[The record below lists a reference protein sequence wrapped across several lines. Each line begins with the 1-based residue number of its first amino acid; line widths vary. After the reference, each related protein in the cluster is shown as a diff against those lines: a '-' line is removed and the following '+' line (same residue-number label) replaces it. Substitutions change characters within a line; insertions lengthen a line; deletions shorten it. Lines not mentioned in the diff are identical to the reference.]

1 LRALEKAAAADLRR
15 VAQVPPSG
23 GSSILTKDS
32 AEPQPHAASTTASIV
47 SKVSEQI
54 EESMRC
60 SYGAS
65 CMFPMCALQTC
76 QRCNDGIV
84 HQLCVPQMMENRLWC
99 AECCRSEEVGDANAD
114 SDTLDLLAWVSATTT
129 LNYDNDKHVGSDLTT
144 EVVPSHDTDFHTQS
158 SCPTPISI

>member
-1 LRALEKAAAADLRR
+1 MRALEKAAAADSCR
-15 VAQVPPSG
+15 VAQVPPPSG
-23 GSSILTKDS
+23 GSSILTEDS
-32 AEPQPHAASTTASIV
+32 VEPQPHAASTTASIV
-47 SKVSEQI
+47 SHVSEQV

-60 SYGAS
+60 SYGA

-76 QRCNDGIV
+76 QHCNDGVV
-84 HQLCVPQMMENRLWC
+84 HRLCVPQMMKNRLWC

-114 SDTLDLLAWVSATTT
+114 SDTLDLFAWVSATTT